1 MEEEKQH
8 KDVFDGSTEAVVY
21 PSKVGLELLI
31 PVLLIFGIGI
41 VGSFGES
48 SLIGVIIQFA
58 IMLVFVLL
66 FFSISY
72 TVSDEILT
80 VTSLFVVKK
89 NIPIKDIT
97 RIVESN
103 NPISAPAASLSRLEV
118 YYGKYSSTVISPKDK
133 MRFIEHLTRLSP
145 TIQVELKKRNKK

>member
-1 MEEEKQH
+1 MEEGKKQH
-8 KDVFDGSTEAVVY
+8 KNVFEISTEAVVY

-31 PVLLIFGIGI
+31 PVILILGIGI
-41 VGSFGES
+41 VSSFGES

-58 IMLVFVLL
+58 IMLVLVIL

-72 TVSDEILT
+72 KVTDEVLT
-80 VTSLFVVKK
+80 VIILFVIKRDIRIK
-89 NIPIKDIT
+89 NIT
-97 RIVESN
+97 RIVETN

-118 YYGKYSSTVISPKDK
+118 YYGKYSSTIISPRDK

-145 TIQVELKKRNKK
+145 TIQVELKKKK

>member
-31 PVLLIFGIGI
+31 PVLLIFGIG
-41 VGSFGES
+41 
-48 SLIGVIIQFA
+48 IIQFA